1 MLTRRDSPPPNL
13 SPSTSHGATY
23 SMPVSSMGGRLLGDL
38 NPASGYAV
46 NRPGFPP
53 LMSHDQDLPNYASF
67 NPPPRQVGQQL
78 GNSFPPQIP
87 SYNPT
92 LPGMPLD
99 PGSRHSSM
107 GAQDGPPFEDTKV
120 IYPVVTARNQQVTPK
135 IEAKIQKGFFK
146 VDHKWTCYRR
156 NYFTVSC
163 SFSLKPATYE
173 PQFYLQRHSHQQHE
187 PINAFAM
194 QISAK
199 TAVVNNQES
208 ELRNLVQHT
217 PKRDK
222 ATESVPGKVILQP
235 AQPSIMTNPG
245 SYHGSSTMYG
255 APPNVPPGM
264 MVDNY
269 PQHYGSAQ
277 QQGPPQSHTFERIQ
291 FQKATA
297 NNGKRRAQQQYFHV
311 VVELFADV
319 GRQGDTQWVKIAT
332 AQSHPMVV
340 RGRSPGHY
348 KDNRRDST
356 ASMDPDRGS
365 GAGGDSSGGP
375 PSMGSYLG
383 PAHGRSSTMDWEST
397 HRGSTHMG
405 GSYRHVAQ
413 ECSPESAVSFG
424 SSPSSCGELDLE
436 FLRNETTMSTPNLMS
451 PGAMMPGPVD
461 QKALSSLIGLRSGTG
476 PRRMQTQ
483 GNNSQSRFTSNAIDG
498 LEALRPDMQ
507 HSHGIGALEIPLHQ
521 TLCSS

>member
-1 MLTRRDSPPPNL
+1 
-13 SPSTSHGATY
+13 
-23 SMPVSSMGGRLLGDL
+23 LLGDL
-38 NPASGYAV
+38 SSASGYPV

-53 LMSHDQDLPNYASF
+53 LMSHDPDLPNYASF
-67 NPPPRQVGQQL
+67 NPQPRQVGHL
-78 GNSFPPQIP
+78 SNSFPPQIS

-92 LPGMPLD
+92 IAGMPLD
-99 PGSRHSSM
+99 QVSRSSSM

-120 IYPVVTARNQQVTPK
+120 IYPVTTARNQQLAPK
-135 IEAKIQKGFFK
+135 IDAKIQKGFFK

-163 SFSLKPATYE
+163 SFALKPATYE
-173 PQFYLQRHSHQQHE
+173 PQFYLQRHANQQHE
-187 PINAFAM
+187 QINAFAM

-235 AQPSIMTNPG
+235 AQPSILSNPG
-245 SYHGSSTMYG
+245 PYHGSSTMYG
-255 APPNVPPGM
+255 TQPNVPPSM
-264 MVDNY
+264 ILDYNSQQY
-269 PQHYGSAQ
+269 SSAQ
-277 QQGPPQSHTFERIQ
+277 HQGPPQSHTFERIQ

-319 GRQGDTQWVKIAT
+319 GRHGDTQWVKIAT

-348 KDNRRDST
+348 KDNRRDSA
-356 ASMDPDRGS
+356 ASMDPDRGA
-365 GAGGDSSGGP
+365 GAGGDISGGAS
-375 PSMGSYLG
+375 SMGSYLG

-397 HRGSTHMG
+397 HRGSSQMG
-405 GSYRHVAQ
+405 GNYRHLA
-413 ECSPESAVSFG
+413 EDCSPKSARSHET
-424 SSPSSCGELDLE
+424 SSSSCGELELDV
-436 FLRNETTMSTPNLMS
+436 LRNETTKNSANLIS
-451 PGAMMPGPVD
+451 PGSTLVD
-461 QKALSSLIGLRSGTG
+461 QKALTSLLGFRSRPASRTL
-476 PRRMQTQ
+476 QAQ
-483 GNNSQSRFTSNAIDG
+483 GNNSQSCFANNAANGHDS
-498 LEALRPDMQ
+498 LRSGVNHLGQM
-507 HSHGIGALEIPLHQ
+507 GALEMPLHQ
-521 TLCSS
+521 ALCSS

>member
-1 MLTRRDSPPPNL
+1 
-13 SPSTSHGATY
+13 
-23 SMPVSSMGGRLLGDL
+23 MPASSMGGRLLGD
-38 NPASGYAV
+38 PSAASGYPV

-53 LMSHDQDLPNYASF
+53 LMSHDSDLPGYATF
-67 NPPPRQVGQQL
+67 NAPPRQVAHL
-78 GNSFPPQIP
+78 GNTFHQPQIP

-99 PGSRHSSM
+99 QSSRSSSM

-120 IYPVVTARNQQVTPK
+120 IYPVLTARSQQLTPR
-135 IEAKIQKGFFK
+135 IDAKIQKGFFK

-173 PQFYLQRHSHQQHE
+173 TQLFLQRHPGQQSE
-187 PINAFAM
+187 PISSFAM

-222 ATESVPGKVILQP
+222 ATESVPGKVTLQP
-235 AQPSIMTNPG
+235 AQPSILTNSMP
-245 SYHGSSTMYG
+245 YHSSSTMYG
-255 APPNVPPGM
+255 APPNVPPAGM
-264 MVDNY
+264 MVDY
-269 PQHYGSAQ
+269 STQQYSSTQH
-277 QQGPPQSHTFERIQ
+277 QGPPQSHTFERIQ

-319 GRQGDTQWVKIAT
+319 GRHGDPQWVKIAS

-348 KDNRRDST
+348 KDNRRDSAT
-356 ASMDPDRGS
+356 SMDPDRGA
-365 GAGGDSSGGP
+365 GAGGDVPGDA

-383 PAHGRSSTMDWEST
+383 PSHGRSSTMDWEPT
-397 HRGSTHMG
+397 HRNSSQMG
-405 GSYRHVAQ
+405 GNYRHVAG
-413 ECSPESAVSFG
+413 G
-424 SSPSSCGELDLE
+424 SSPKSAISLESSSSSCGELD
-436 FLRNETTMSTPNLMS
+436 FDFMGNETTMGSSTSLS
-451 PGAMMPGPVD
+451 PSPVMAGPVQ
-461 QKALSSLIGLRSGTG
+461 QKAVASLLGQRPQSNSGSFKAPGNDSQSYFATNSAGGLDLLRSGIH
-476 PRRMQTQ
+476 
-483 GNNSQSRFTSNAIDG
+483 S
-498 LEALRPDMQ
+498 LEHL
-507 HSHGIGALEIPLHQ
+507 GAMEISLNQ
-521 TLCSS
+521 ALCSS

>member
-1 MLTRRDSPPPNL
+1 M
-13 SPSTSHGATY
+13 
-23 SMPVSSMGGRLLGDL
+23 LGDL
-38 NPASGYAV
+38 SSTSGYSV

-53 LMSHDQDLPNYASF
+53 LISHEPDPPGYASF
-67 NPPPRQVGQQL
+67 NPPPRQIGHM
-78 GNSFPPQIP
+78 GNNFQPQIP
-87 SYNPT
+87 SYNASV
-92 LPGMPLD
+92 PGMPLD
-99 PGSRHSSM
+99 QVSRSSSM
-107 GAQDGPPFEDTKV
+107 GAQDGPPFEETKV
-120 IYPVVTARNQQVTPK
+120 IYPVITARNQQLTPK
-135 IEAKIQKGFFK
+135 IDARIQKGFFK

-173 PQFYLQRHSHQQHE
+173 PQLYLQRHSNQQHE
-187 PINAFAM
+187 QINAFAI

-235 AQPSIMTNPG
+235 AQPSILTNPG
-245 SYHGSSTMYG
+245 SYHGSSSLYTG
-255 APPNVPPGM
+255 PPNMPSSM
-264 MVDNY
+264 MVDYN
-269 PQHYGSAQ
+269 PQQYGSAQ
-277 QQGPPQSHTFERIQ
+277 HQGPPQSHTFERIQ

-319 GRQGDTQWVKIAT
+319 GRHGDTQWVKIAS

-356 ASMDPDRGS
+356 ASMDPDRGG
-365 GAGGDSSGGP
+365 GAGGDSSSGGA

-383 PAHGRSSTMDWEST
+383 PSHGRSSTMEWEPS
-397 HRGSTHMG
+397 HRGSSQTSG
-405 GSYRHVAQ
+405 NYRHAAKA
-413 ECSPESAVSFG
+413 CSPLSAVSWG
-424 SSPSSCGELDLE
+424 SSSSSCSEADFE
-436 FLRNETTMSTPNLMS
+436 FLSHETKLAFSDSVSAGLLLPVNHKAFTSPKCLGSRTGNSNIESSQPQGNDGQPYLATNLADGLGS
-451 PGAMMPGPVD
+451 
-461 QKALSSLIGLRSGTG
+461 LRSGLYHL
-476 PRRMQTQ
+476 
-483 GNNSQSRFTSNAIDG
+483 NSMDNM
-498 LEALRPDMQ
+498 EM
-507 HSHGIGALEIPLHQ
+507 PLYQ
-521 TLCSS
+521 AMCSS

>member
-1 MLTRRDSPPPNL
+1 MERDRPPPNL

-23 SMPVSSMGGRLLGDL
+23 SMPASSMAGRLLGDL
-38 NPASGYAV
+38 SSAPGYPV

-53 LMSHDQDLPNYASF
+53 LMSHEPDLPGYASF
-67 NPPPRQVGQQL
+67 NPPPRQVGHL
-78 GNSFPPQIP
+78 GNNFQPQIP

-92 LPGMPLD
+92 VPGMPLD
-99 PGSRHSSM
+99 QGSRNSSM
-107 GAQDGPPFEDTKV
+107 GAQDGPPFEETKV
-120 IYPVVTARNQQVTPK
+120 ICPVVTARNQQLTPK
-135 IEAKIQKGFFK
+135 IDAKIQKGFFK

-163 SFSLKPATYE
+163 SFSLKPTTYE
-173 PQFYLQRHSHQQHE
+173 PQLYLQRHATQQHE
-187 PINAFAM
+187 QINAFAI

-222 ATESVPGKVILQP
+222 ATESVPGKVVLQA
-235 AQPSIMTNPG
+235 AQPSILTNSG
-245 SYHGSSTMYG
+245 SYHGSSSLYAG
-255 APPNVPPGM
+255 PPNMPPSM
-264 MVDNY
+264 MVDYN
-269 PQHYGSAQ
+269 PQQYNSTQH
-277 QQGPPQSHTFERIQ
+277 QGPPQSHTFERIQ

-319 GRQGDTQWVKIAT
+319 GRHGDAQWVKVAS

-356 ASMDPDRGS
+356 ASMDPDRGA
-365 GAGGDSSGGP
+365 GAGGDSSSGGA

-383 PAHGRSSTMDWEST
+383 PSHGRSSTMDWEPS
-397 HRGSTHMG
+397 HRGSSQTSG
-405 GSYRHVAQ
+405 NYRHAAKAR
-413 ECSPESAVSFG
+413 SPQSAVSRG
-424 SSPSSCGELDLE
+424 SSSSSCSEADFE
-436 FLRNETTMSTPNLMS
+436 FSSHETKLAFSGSLS
-451 PGAMMPGPVD
+451 PGLLLPVNHRAFTSLTD
-461 QKALSSLIGLRSGTG
+461 LRSRTGDSSIASLQSQKNDGQPYFATNPADGLGSLRSGHHHLNS
-476 PRRMQTQ
+476 M
-483 GNNSQSRFTSNAIDG
+483 GN
-498 LEALRPDMQ
+498 M
-507 HSHGIGALEIPLHQ
+507 EIPLYQ
-521 TLCSS
+521 AMCSS